1 MTERDEFESRR
12 APVPFGDAL
21 APERQV
27 IGVPPGV
34 RRILGRVLKPGGPG
48 LAYVMTDAE
57 GPVCEHAGGWADIAG
72 RVPMTVG
79 TTQAAFSMTKTLTA
93 IAVLQLAERGS
104 LRLDDKARS
113 YVEHPYDARIT
124 VRQLL
129 THTAGLPNPIPLRWV
144 HPADRHD
151 RFDERA
157 ALAAVLAR
165 HGRSK
170 SKPGERY
177 RYSNIGYWLLGR
189 VVEGVAGQSYAAY
202 MKERVFGPL
211 GLGPADIDYAIA
223 APRNQAKGYLAA
235 WSLMN
240 LLKGFLME
248 RDAWG
253 GYEGKWLRIRDVY
266 PNGPA
271 FGGAIGSAAAFAAIL
286 RDLLKARPALI
297 SAETRDLLYERAR
310 DGAGRELAMTL
321 GWHVGGLD
329 GRPYFF
335 KEGGGAGFHCEMRA
349 YPDRGRG
356 SVVMVNRTA
365 FASNAV
371 LSRIDREL
379 LR

>member
-1 MTERDEFESRR
+1 MTKRDAVKSRR
-12 APVPFGDAL
+12 VPVPFGDAHT
-21 APERQV
+21 PERGA
-27 IGVPPGV
+27 IGVPPGLD
-34 RRILGRVLKPGGPG
+34 RILGRFLKPRSPG

-57 GPVCEHAGGWADIAG
+57 GPVFGYAGGWADIAG
-72 RVPMTVG
+72 RAPMTVR

-93 IAVLQLAERGS
+93 VAVLQLVERGS
-104 LRLDDKARS
+104 LRLDDEVRS
-113 YVEHPYDARIT
+113 YVEHPYDARVT

-144 HPADRHD
+144 HPSDRHD
-151 RFDERA
+151 RFDEQA

-170 SKPGERY
+170 SGPGERY

-189 VVEGVAGQSYAAY
+189 VVERVSGQGYAAF
-202 MKERVFGPL
+202 MRERIFAPL
-211 GLGPADIDYAIA
+211 GLGPGDIGYTVA
-223 APRNQAKGYLAA
+223 APENQAKGYLAA
-235 WSLMN
+235 WSLLN
-240 LLKGFLME
+240 VLKGFLLE
-248 RDAWG
+248 RDAWE

-286 RDLLKARPALI
+286 RDLLKARPVLF
-297 SAETRDLLYERAR
+297 SAETRDLLYDRAR

-329 GRPYFF
+329 GRPYYF

-356 SVVMVNRTA
+356 SVVMVNRTS

-371 LSRIDREL
+371 LSRIDREV

>member
-1 MTERDEFESRR
+1 MTERDEFKSRR

-21 APERQV
+21 TPEQQV
-27 IGVPPGV
+27 IGVPSSV
-34 RRILGRVLKPGGPG
+34 RRILGRFLKPGSPG

-57 GPVCEHAGGWADIAG
+57 GPVCEYAGGWADIAG
-72 RVPMTVG
+72 RVPMTVR

-93 IAVLQLAERGS
+93 VAVLQLVERGS
-104 LRLDDKARS
+104 LRLDNEVGS
-113 YVEHPYDARIT
+113 YVEHPYDARVT

-151 RFDERA
+151 RFDEQA

-170 SKPGERY
+170 SGPGERY

-189 VVEGVAGQSYAAY
+189 VVEHVSGQGYAAF
-202 MKERVFGPL
+202 MRERIFAPL
-211 GLGPADIDYAIA
+211 GLGPKDIDFAIA
-223 APRNQAKGYLAA
+223 DPQNQAKGYLAA
-235 WSLMN
+235 WSFLN
-240 LLKGFLME
+240 VLKGFLME
-248 RDAWG
+248 PAAWG
-253 GYEGKWLRIRDVY
+253 GYEGRWLRIRDVY

-271 FGGAIGSAAAFAAIL
+271 FGGAIGTAAAFAVIL
-286 RDLLKARPALI
+286 RDLLKARPVLL
-297 SAETRDLLYERAR
+297 SAETLALLYERAR
-310 DGAGRELAMTL
+310 DGAGRQVAMTL
-321 GWHVGGLD
+321 GWHVGELD

-356 SVVMVNRTA
+356 SVIMVNRTS

-371 LSRIDREL
+371 LSRIDREV

>member
-1 MTERDEFESRR
+1 MNIQ
-12 APVPFGDAL
+12 APPRIGRIFG
-21 APERQV
+21 RY
-27 IGVPPGV
+27 
-34 RRILGRVLKPGGPG
+34 LKPGSPG
-48 LAYVMTDAE
+48 LAYVMTDAG
-57 GPVCEHAGGWADIAG
+57 GPVCEYAGGWADISG

-104 LRLDDKARS
+104 LRLDDEIRL
-113 YVEHPYDARIT
+113 YIGHPYDARVT

-151 RFDERA
+151 RFDEQA
-157 ALAAVLAR
+157 ALAVVLAR
-165 HGRSK
+165 HGAQK
-170 SKPGERY
+170 SEPGARF

-189 VVEGVAGQSYAAY
+189 VVESVSQKGYAAY
-202 MKERVFGPL
+202 MRERVFEPL
-211 GLGPADIDYAIA
+211 GLGPKDIDYAIA
-223 APRNQAKGYLAA
+223 SPQNQAKGYLAA

-240 LLKGFLME
+240 VLKGFLME

-253 GYEGKWLRIRDVY
+253 GYEGKWLRIREVY

-271 FGGAIGSAAAFAAIL
+271 FGGAIGSAAAFAVIL
-286 RDLLKARPALI
+286 RDLLKARPVLL
-297 SAETRDLLYERAR
+297 SAETRALLYERAR
-310 DGAGRELAMTL
+310 DNAGRAIDMTL
-321 GWHVGGLD
+321 GWHVGDLD

-335 KEGGGAGFHCEMRA
+335 KEGGGAGFHCEMRT
-349 YPDRGRG
+349 YPDTSRG
-356 SVVMVNRTA
+356 SVIMVNRTS

-371 LSRIDREL
+371 LSRIDRET